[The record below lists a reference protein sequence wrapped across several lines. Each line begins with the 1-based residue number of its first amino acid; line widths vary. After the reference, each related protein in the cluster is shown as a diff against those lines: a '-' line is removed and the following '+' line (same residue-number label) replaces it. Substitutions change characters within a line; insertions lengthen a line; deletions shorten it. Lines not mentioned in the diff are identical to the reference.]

1 MTVSTRLIMALLL
14 WTVLIGSGCTAPS
27 PFQPMSAVVDP
38 VPRTSSIIVRGND
51 FLVAYVSPEA
61 IIHIDLAGGRVRPIL
76 YRALLAEFPGTRR
89 RLIAAYAH
97 DKDRLYVTTYIEVP
111 VVILPNDA
119 IGRRGSL
126 TFMLHVF
133 DLKSATPIQERII
146 IKQLEIT
153 GFGVWMHGGKPVG
166 MKLIPGGV
174 RTLGREFFFDRP
186 TQGT

>member
-1 MTVSTRLIMALLL
+1 
-14 WTVLIGSGCTAPS
+14 
-27 PFQPMSAVVDP
+27 MSAVVDP
-38 VPRTSSIIVRGND
+38 VPQTSSIIVRGND
-51 FLVAYVSPEA
+51 FLIAYVRHENLLNSLIPSEA
-61 IIHIDLAGGRVRPIL
+61 IIHIDLATGRVRPSRLPPPANVSVPAIPQVVH
-76 YRALLAEFPGTRR
+76 RALPGARFPEPRHS
-89 RLIAAYAH
+89 IAAYAH

-133 DLKSATPIQERII
+133 DLKSAMPIKERII
-146 IKQLEIT
+146 IKQLELT
-153 GFGVWMHGGKPVG
+153 GLDIWMSGGKPVG

-186 TQGT
+186 SQGST